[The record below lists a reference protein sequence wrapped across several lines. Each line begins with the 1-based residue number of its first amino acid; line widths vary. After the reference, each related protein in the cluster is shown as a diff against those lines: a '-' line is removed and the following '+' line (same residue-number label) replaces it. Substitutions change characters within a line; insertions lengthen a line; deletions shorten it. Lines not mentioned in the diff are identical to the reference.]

1 MKAMYLCD
9 IKENINKIYNAKT
22 QQTLRTHYTFF
33 DKIVS
38 KSELQGATDTE
49 CIFTTW
55 GFPAFTSEEIKYY
68 FPCLKAV
75 FYAAGSVRYFAE
87 PFLDENIKVISAW
100 LANAVPVAEYTVSQ
114 IILANKGFYNAARMY
129 KNTVGHKRAAAYCSA
144 YPGNYNTNVGIL
156 GVGAI
161 GSMVAEKLRHY
172 HLNIYAYDPFLS
184 DAQAQQLNVK
194 KVGLKDVFENC
205 QTISNHIANL
215 PETEGLLNYALFSA
229 MKKTGV
235 LINTGR
241 GAQVVEADLAKA
253 LKEVPTRSAVLDVT
267 IQEPCEKNSPLYT
280 LPNVFL
286 TPHIAGSMGNE
297 CQHMGEHVMTDALHF
312 ADNEPLSYEV
322 TKKMLKTMA

>member
-22 QQTLRTHYTFF
+22 QQTLRKHYTFF

-55 GFPAFTSEEIKYY
+55 GFPTFTSEEIKYY

-87 PFLDENIKVISAW
+87 PFLDKNIKVISAW

-129 KNTVGHKRAAAYCSA
+129 KNTVGHKRATEYCNA

-235 LINTGR
+235 FINTGR

-297 CQHMGEHVMTDALHF
+297 CQRMGEYVMTDALHF